1 MKVSVVT
8 PSYNQGQ
15 FIERTIR
22 SIATQD
28 ASDVEYVVFDGGSQD
43 ETLSILRKYQDRLRW
58 VSEKDKG
65 QANAVNKGIRAT
77 SGEIIGWL
85 NSDDIYYPGAVRA
98 VVNFFRTH
106 PDVDVVYGTAN
117 HIDKSDC
124 IIEPYPTECWNLD
137 RLKETCYICQ
147 PATFF
152 RRRVV
157 EQHGLLDETLRYC
170 MDYEYWLR
178 LALEGAKF
186 DHLPQVLAG
195 SRLYLETKTLGAR
208 NEVHREINAMT
219 RKRLGQVPAR
229 WLSNYAH
236 VVLHDKGLRRKNNP
250 LAFTL
255 GLAVVSLY
263 AAFRWNG
270 GVSKEMR
277 STIWQWL
284 RRYAERCHYR
294 QRTE

>member
-1 MKVSVVT
+1 MRVSVVT

-15 FIERTIR
+15 FIERTIT
-22 SIATQD
+22 SILTQD
-28 ASDVEYVVFDGGSQD
+28 SSDVEYVVFDGGSQD
-43 ETLSILRKYQDRLRW
+43 ETLSILRKYQGRLRW

-65 QANAVNKGIRAT
+65 QANAVNKGIKAT

-85 NSDDIYYPGAVRA
+85 NSDDIYYPGAVRT
-98 VVNFFRTH
+98 VVNFFRAH

-124 IIEPYPTECWNLD
+124 IIEPYSTECWNPD

-157 EQHGLLDETLRYC
+157 ERYGLLDETLQYC

-178 LALEGAKF
+178 LALGGANF
-186 DHLPQVLAG
+186 VHLPQSLAG

-208 NEVHREINAMT
+208 NEVHREINAMM
-219 RKRLGQVPAR
+219 RKCLGQIPAR

-236 VVLHDKGLRRKNNP
+236 VVLHNKGLSRENNP
-250 LAFTL
+250 LAFIF

-263 AAFRWNG
+263 AAFRWNR

-277 STIWQWL
+277 STIWRWV
-284 RRYAERCHYR
+284 RRHGEGCD
-294 QRTE
+294 